1 MKVAVTGGAGFIGS
15 HVCDRLV
22 ADGHVVVAVDSL
34 ISGRVENL
42 AGVPDRLTHLQVDIA
57 DPAFNDTVPADVDC
71 IVHLAF
77 PTPLCTRD
85 RSRQFHAVASTGTA
99 QVLDWALASNAKVL
113 YGSSIS
119 VYGIPQALPVTE
131 EHRVNP
137 MLVYGANKLHGELL
151 CRTYREMY
159 GLEFEILR
167 ISDVFGPRD
176 CRSNAINNFI
186 SAAISG
192 SGVRLKGE
200 GKQRRSYTYVTDIAE
215 IIVRLIDQ
223 TPSNDSLNIAGPTAL
238 SIREVLEAVAGVVG
252 TELEIEVEPGTD
264 PRDYVIGTDRL
275 NARLP
280 GQRFMDLSEALAAT
294 VDFHRARSQ

>member
-1 MKVAVTGGAGFIGS
+1 MKVAVTGGAGFVGS

-22 ADGHVVVAVDSL
+22 ADGHTVVVVDSL
-34 ISGRVENL
+34 ISGRTKNL
-42 AGVPDRLTHLQVDIA
+42 DDVAERIEVLNADIA
-57 DPAFNDTVPADVDC
+57 DSTFSDVVPNDIDC

-85 RSRQFHAVASTGTA
+85 RARQFHEVASTGTA

-119 VYGIPQALPVTE
+119 VYGIPQYLPVTD
-131 EHRVNP
+131 EHPVNP
-137 MLVYGANKLHGELL
+137 MLVYGANKLHGEML
-151 CRTYREMY
+151 CRTYHEMY

-176 CRSNAINNFI
+176 CRTNAINNFI
-186 SAAISG
+186 SAATSG
-192 SGVRLKGE
+192 SCVRLKGE
-200 GKQRRSYTYVTDIAE
+200 GKQRRSYTYVTDIADVVAE
-215 IIVRLIDQ
+215 LAGQ
-223 TPSNDSLNIAGPTAL
+223 SPSNDSLNLAGPNAY
-238 SIREVLEAVAGVVG
+238 SIRDVLETVGRVVG

-264 PRDYVIGTDRL
+264 PRDYVIGAERL

-280 GQRFMDLSEALAAT
+280 DHSFTDLPEALAST
-294 VDFHRARSQ
+294 VDFHRTRLK

>member
-1 MKVAVTGGAGFIGS
+1 MKVAVTGGAGFVGS
-15 HVCDRLV
+15 HVCDRLI
-22 ADGHVVVAVDSL
+22 ANGHSVIIVDSL
-34 ISGRVENL
+34 ISGSIENL
-42 AGVPDRLTHLQVDIA
+42 DDAAERFTYLDADITA
-57 DPAFNDTVPADVDC
+57 PAFCETVPTDVDC

-85 RSRQFHAVASTGTA
+85 RARQFHAVASTGTA

-119 VYGIPQALPVTE
+119 VYGITTSLPLTD
-131 EHRVNP
+131 EHPVNP
-137 MLVYGANKLHGELL
+137 MLVYGANKLHGEML
-151 CRTYREMY
+151 CRTYHEMY

-176 CRSNAINNFI
+176 GRTNAINNFI

-192 SGVRLKGE
+192 NGVRLKGE
-200 GKQRRSYTYVTDIAE
+200 GKQRRSYTYVSDIADV
-215 IIVRLIDQ
+215 IVELAGQ
-223 TPSNDSLNIAGPTAL
+223 SPSNESLNIAGPNAY
-238 SIREVLEAVAGVVG
+238 SIRDVLEVVGRVAG

-264 PRDYVIGTDRL
+264 PRDYVIGTERL

-280 GQRFMDLSEALAAT
+280 NKSFTELPEALAST
-294 VDFHRARSQ
+294 VNFHRMRLK

>member
-15 HVCDRLV
+15 HICDRLV
-22 ADGHVVVAVDSL
+22 ADGHSVVVVDSF
-34 ISGRVENL
+34 ISGSAENL
-42 AGVPDRLTHLQVDIA
+42 DHNSKRLTLLNVDIA
-57 DPAFNDTVPADVDC
+57 DPVFGVTVPTDVDC

-85 RSRQFHAVASTGTA
+85 RDRQFHVVASTGTA

-119 VYGIPQALPVTE
+119 VYGIPQFLPVTD
-131 EHRVNP
+131 EHPVNP
-137 MLVYGANKLHGELL
+137 MLVYAANKLHGEML
-151 CRTYREMY
+151 CRTYHEMY

-176 CRSNAINNFI
+176 RRTNAVNNFI
-186 SAAISG
+186 LAAISG
-192 SGVRLKGE
+192 NGVRLKGE
-200 GKQRRSYTYVTDIAE
+200 GKQRRSYTYVSDIADV
-215 IIVRLIDQ
+215 IVELAGQ
-223 TPSNDSLNIAGPTAL
+223 SSSNDSLNIAGPNAY
-238 SIREVLEAVAGVVG
+238 SIRDVLEAVGGVVG

-264 PRDYVIGTDRL
+264 PRDYVIGTERL

-280 GQRFMDLSEALAAT
+280 NQSFVDLPEALATT
-294 VDFHRARSQ
+294 VDFHRMRIK

>member
-1 MKVAVTGGAGFIGS
+1 MKVAVTGGAGFVGS

-22 ADGHVVVAVDSL
+22 ADGHALVVVDSL
-34 ISGRVENL
+34 ISGSALNL
-42 AGVPDRLTHLQVDIA
+42 NGVAQQLTHLKIDIT
-57 DPAFNDTVPADVDC
+57 DPAFSEAVPTDIDC

-119 VYGIPQALPVTE
+119 VYGIPQCLPVTD
-131 EHRVNP
+131 EHPVNP
-137 MLVYGANKLHGELL
+137 MLVYGANKLHGEML

-176 CRSNAINNFI
+176 CRTNAINNFVL
-186 SAAISG
+186 AGISG
-192 SGVRLKGE
+192 SRVKLKGE
-200 GKQRRSYTYVTDIAE
+200 GKQRRSYTYVTDIADVIAE
-215 IIVRLIDQ
+215 LLQ
-223 TPSNDSLNIAGPTAL
+223 QAPSNDVLNIAGPNAI
-238 SIREVLEAVAGVVG
+238 SICDVLEAVGRVVG
-252 TELEIEVEPGTD
+252 TKLEIDVEPGAD
-264 PRDYVIGTDRL
+264 PRDYVIGTERL

-280 GQRFMDLSEALAAT
+280 GHSFTELPEALAST
-294 VDFHRARSQ
+294 VDFHRTRLK